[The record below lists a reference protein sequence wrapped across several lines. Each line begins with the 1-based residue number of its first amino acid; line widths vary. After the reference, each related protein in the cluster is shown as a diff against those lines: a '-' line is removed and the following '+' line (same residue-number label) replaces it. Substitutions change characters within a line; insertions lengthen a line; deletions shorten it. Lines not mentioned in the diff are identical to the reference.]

1 MQTNQNLDEQM
12 KKDYGAGNIKVL
24 KGLEAVRKRP
34 GMYIGDTNINGL
46 HHMIYEVVDNSID
59 EAMAGHCDTIDIELT
74 TDGSAIITDNG
85 RGIPVDIHPTENISA
100 ATVVLTVL
108 HAGGKF
114 DKDTYKVSGGLHGV
128 GVSVVNALSKKLVLN
143 IKRDGKL
150 HRQEFA
156 AGIPQ
161 TDLEIIKTTNR
172 TGTSVE
178 FWPDETI
185 FEVTQFD
192 RDILAKRF
200 KELAY
205 LNPKITINFK
215 DQRDG
220 FKESYHFEG
229 GLESFVTDMNKSNP
243 VSKAVS
249 FSGGEDD
256 VIVDFALLYNE
267 TYSENL
273 LSFVNNIKTPDGGT
287 HEAGFRAGLTR
298 AITNYIAANASAREK
313 DTKITGDDIREG
325 LIAVVSVKVPEPQFE
340 GQTKGKL
347 GSSYVKPIVQKMSFE
362 VLCKYFEENPN
373 EAKAIMNKALM
384 AARGREAAKKA
395 RDLTRKKDSLNSV
408 GTLPGK
414 LADCQ
419 SKDPSESEIYLVEG
433 DSAGGSAKQGR
444 DRVFQ
449 AILPL
454 RGKILNVEKSRLD
467 KILKSEEIKNMITAF
482 GCGIGDEFD
491 ASKLR
496 YHKIIIM
503 TDADVDGSH
512 IQTLLL
518 TFFFRFLT
526 PIIENGNVYLAQ
538 PPLYRYKK
546 GKKEIYLKDE
556 KALNEFLIE
565 TGIESEDFE
574 GIGNND
580 LIDYLKLISA
590 YRTVLNELK
599 KRFNVLTAI
608 RYMIE
613 NPDIISKEF
622 KELFEI
628 IKSELESQNYNILN
642 SYVNEEEIRIYVQT
656 PNGLEEL
663 IINDS
668 LFVNPLYIEAV
679 HIYSKMRER
688 DIDLDGD
695 PLEVLENIERSA
707 KKGAYIQRYKG
718 LGEMNPD
725 QLWETTMNPE
735 NRRLLKIDVKDMQ
748 SASGVFELFMG
759 DEVEPRREYIQAHAK
774 DVKHLDV

>member
-1 MQTNQNLDEQM
+1 MENLEQ
-12 KKDYGAGNIKVL
+12 KKYAAGSIKVL
-24 KGLEAVRKRP
+24 KGLEAVRTRP

-59 EAMAGHCDTIDIELT
+59 ESMAGYCDTIDIELT
-74 TDGSAIITDNG
+74 NEGSAIITDNG

-156 AGIPQ
+156 EGIPQ
-161 TDLEIIKTTNR
+161 NDLEAIKTTNK
-172 TGTSVE
+172 TGTSIE
-178 FWPDETI
+178 FWPDDTI
-185 FEVTQFD
+185 FEITKFD
-192 RDILAKRF
+192 REILAKRF

-249 FSGGEDD
+249 FSGGEED

-298 AITNYIAANASAREK
+298 AITNYITANANAREK

-347 GSSYVKPIVQKMSFE
+347 GSSYVKPIVQKITFE

-373 EAKAIMNKALM
+373 EAKAIMNKALL

-395 RDLTRKKDSLNSV
+395 RDLTRKKDNLNSV

-565 TGIESEDFE
+565 TGIENEDFE

-590 YRTVLNELK
+590 YRSVLNELK
-599 KRFNVLTAI
+599 KRFNLLSAI

-613 NPDIISKEF
+613 NPDIISKDF

-628 IKSELESQNYNILN
+628 IKTELETQNYNILN
-642 SYVNEEEIRIYVQT
+642 SYVNEDEIRIYVQT

-663 IINDS
+663 IINDT
-668 LFVNPLYIEAV
+668 LFVNPLYVEAV

-688 DIDLDGD
+688 DIDLNGD
-695 PLEVLENIERSA
+695 PLEVLENIEKNA

-748 SASGVFELFMG
+748 SASDIFELFMG

>member
-150 HRQEFA
+150 YRQEFA

-642 SYVNEEEIRIYVQT
+642 SYVNEDEIRIYVQT